1 MKILKKLN
9 LKMLTAILAVS
20 LMGIACDSGKSSVP
34 TGEGGPDVTPDTIT
48 ETTVISDT
56 ATSDQVT
63 NASAT
68 EESTVVIEPEANT
81 VLEGSNDTELAAE
94 GGDSTNLEVLLPVV
108 DTTEADR
115 LAAEKLAAEQKAEQ
129 ERLEAEQK
137 AAQEKLAAEQKAE
150 QERLEAEQLAAAEKK
165 AAEEKLAAEQKAA
178 QEKLEA
184 EQKAELERLAAE
196 QKAAEEKAAAE
207 GSGDTGTATTG
218 TEVAAGTDPDVA
230 INDVATEEV
239 AAVAVADY
247 ELDTTAG
254 KWFIETPGQV
264 ISDADAKAIRAQIAE
279 LRKQIKDIMEKFA
292 NKEIK
297 RKDAFAQIKALR
309 AKIAELRAKVGN
321 GGNKIEGV
329 WTAWA
334 YQDLFLKINKGEPGW
349 YRLIVVAKNHGT
361 LPDSYDRFSFNVTN
375 ENGDIIGSFTVK
387 ASDKV
392 YHRGRID
399 FKLDQPAGS
408 KLNIVW
414 TNDYYV
420 KDKYD
425 ANINI
430 KKVVLKKIK
439 APKEKAKTNAI
450 LQGDQYSSMDG
461 RWFFDKQS
469 AYTFWSGQEIGYKFE
484 NMEEGVYEITIQA
497 QNYGT
502 LPLPK
507 DYKEYKLDIESDYD
521 SASMSIDANE
531 KAWKSGTVTMSFPE
545 GATTVYVTWTNDSY
559 TEGKS
564 DANFM
569 MKSIHVKKVKDS
581 NLTAYL
587 LKTKP
592 GNKVFILAAFLMIS
606 GVLLG
611 IYMKNRSASSAS

>member
-1 MKILKKLN
+1 
-9 LKMLTAILAVS
+9 MLTAILAVS

-63 NASAT
+63 NASST

-81 VLEGSNDTELAAE
+81 VLEGSNDTELTAE

-108 DTTEADR
+108 ETTTA
-115 LAAEKLAAEQKAEQ
+115 
-129 ERLEAEQK
+129 
-137 AAQEKLAAEQKAE
+137 
-150 QERLEAEQLAAAEKK
+150 
-165 AAEEKLAAEQKAA
+165 
-178 QEKLEA
+178 
-184 EQKAELERLAAE
+184 
-196 QKAAEEKAAAE
+196 
-207 GSGDTGTATTG
+207 DTGTTEVTVDTTTETAGTDTTG
-218 TEVAAGTDPDVA
+218 TTTGDDTASTDTATADTTTDAETVTEVAAGTDPDVA

-239 AAVAVADY
+239 ATVAVADY

-292 NKEIK
+292 KKEIK

-387 ASDKV
+387 ASERV
-392 YHRGRID
+392 YHRGSID

-425 ANINI
+425 ANINV